1 MELGFNPLPRP
12 AGSHS
17 SHDCRVAPL
26 GKGASHSRRAA
37 PCTRGLSGF
46 LNARFI

>member
-1 MELGFNPLPRP
+1 MKLGLNPLPRP

-26 GKGASHSRRAA
+26 GKGVAIPGGLRLALAA
-37 PCTRGLSGF
+37 
-46 LNARFI
+46 